1 MFCVKA
7 HVVFNASSGN
17 PFLYDI
23 TPPPLPPSGDRA
35 SAATPSSVAAVDDFY
50 RGI

>member
-23 TPPPLPPSGDRA
+23 PPSLRPSGDRA